1 MNISIVTVH
10 TMGRDAFKPKH
21 ASSVSISGVI
31 DTGVNSNTGYVIS
44 DDHIKIII
52 DIQKYVVYNRFVHRR
67 VICSIRNNSWI
78 RWQTEMSAFLF
89 SFFCYLPDS
98 TEFSTKSITQGGIS
112 VQGKKHIIYRRKNH
126 AAVTSVCS
134 SCIAGT
140 LSTGYVRCSRF
151 AYCW

>member
-1 MNISIVTVH
+1 M
-10 TMGRDAFKPKH
+10 
-21 ASSVSISGVI
+21 
-31 DTGVNSNTGYVIS
+31 NSNTGYVIS

-52 DIQKYVVYNRFVHRR
+52 DIQKYAVYNRFVHRR

-89 SFFCYLPDS
+89 SFFVIWNLATYQINVYHSFSSLSDL
-98 TEFSTKSITQGGIS
+98 TEFKKSSIYTRRNFSTW
-112 VQGKKHIIYRRKNH
+112 KKTHHYRRKNH

-140 LSTGYVRCSRF
+140 LSTGYVRCSRLLLLVSLHLLLM
-151 AYCW
+151 YLRYLPVHRS

>member
-21 ASSVSISGVI
+21 ASSVSISGVM

-44 DDHIKIII
+44 GDHIKIII

-89 SFFCYLPDS
+89 SFFVICLIRRRFQPNQLYKE
-98 TEFSTKSITQGGIS
+98 EFQYME
-112 VQGKKHIIYRRKNH
+112 KKHIIYRRKNH